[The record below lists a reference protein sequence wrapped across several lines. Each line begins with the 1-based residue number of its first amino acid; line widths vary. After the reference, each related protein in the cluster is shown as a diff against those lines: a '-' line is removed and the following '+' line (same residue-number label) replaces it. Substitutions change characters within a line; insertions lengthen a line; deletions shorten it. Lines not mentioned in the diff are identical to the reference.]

1 MQVEIMS
8 AVANTFQPQ
17 DNGNVL
23 VNYKDD
29 SQATMNEGNVY
40 TYEPIRKNQFSESG
54 ITDKNSNDLRAKG
67 SSFNIG
73 KDMRNYFSLSNGQDI
88 PNVPFTV
95 MTPADPLPTPEQ
107 VSQFGDESHQY
118 RVMAFNA
125 YNKSIENLY
134 IRIKAIDIVAP
145 TGNHR
150 VFRVNP
156 IKLSDE
162 EVQAVKQAFV
172 DANPKLHLQTADIDV
187 SNPTNGTGVST
198 VTVRS

>member
-1 MQVEIMS
+1 MKVMYILTNLFAKISFPKVELQI
-8 AVANTFQPQ
+8 AY
-17 DNGNVL
+17 D
-23 VNYKDD
+23 Y
-29 SQATMNEGNVY
+29 
-40 TYEPIRKNQFSESG
+40 
-54 ITDKNSNDLRAKG
+54 AKG

-125 YNKSIENLY
+125 YKSIENLY

-162 EVQAVKQAFV
+162 EAK
-172 DANPKLHLQTADIDV
+172 
-187 SNPTNGTGVST
+187 SG
-198 VTVRS
+198 

>member
-1 MQVEIMS
+1 MYILTNLFAKISFPKVELQI
-8 AVANTFQPQ
+8 
-17 DNGNVL
+17 
-23 VNYKDD
+23 KI
-29 SQATMNEGNVY
+29 ATIYV
-40 TYEPIRKNQFSESG
+40 
-54 ITDKNSNDLRAKG
+54 AKG

-187 SNPTNGTGVST
+187 RILQMGLV
-198 VTVRS
+198 